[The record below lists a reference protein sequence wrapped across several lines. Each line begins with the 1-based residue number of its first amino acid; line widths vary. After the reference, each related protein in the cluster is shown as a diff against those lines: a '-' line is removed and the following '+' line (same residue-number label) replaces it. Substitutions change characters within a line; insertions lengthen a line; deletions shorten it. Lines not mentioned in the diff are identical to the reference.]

1 MRVFNPHG
9 SKARLFEMM
18 TKVGNLN
25 EQILPKEK
33 KEEVI
38 KNFVGYVAKRLDLDS
53 APKVILSYNGK
64 EAGTNKSFGRFAP
77 EKNELRVVMA
87 NRNLADVLR
96 TIAHELIHYKQN
108 KDGKLGQNSGE
119 TGSEQENEANALAGV
134 FMRDFGR
141 DNPIIFE

>member
-18 TKVGNLN
+18 KRVGNLN
-25 EQILPKEK
+25 EELLPKEK

-38 KNFVGYVAKRLDLDS
+38 KNFVGYVAKRLELDD
-53 APKVILSYNGK
+53 APRITLSYDVK
-64 EAGTNKSFGRFAP
+64 EAGTNKSFGRYSP
-77 EKNELRVVMA
+77 QGNELRVVVA
-87 NRNLADVLR
+87 NRNLADALR

-108 KDGKLGQNSGE
+108 KDGKLNPNSGE

-134 FMRDFGR
+134 FMRDFGKA
-141 DNPIIFE
+141 NPIIFE